1 MEMLLEKFKI
11 NNKCQLNSEDISSL
25 TLLYLPLIGIDSFAL
40 YCALTSLETNKEYYI
55 KKLINITN
63 IPTLNALT
71 NTFDKL
77 EGIGLLNTFYDSN
90 KGYLF
95 IVNPPLKNTEFMKEE
110 VLVTLLETQIGNL
123 EINELKEKVK
133 TNIKGYKNITKKL
146 NEVYTVSTKT
156 SSTVLKNLVNPN
168 LNVENNNFNYTL
180 FKMLFDSSFIDED
193 VLNDEQFK
201 SMIIKISFIYK
212 LSEEEMKDV
221 VFNSINN
228 DKRCDYPSL
237 SKYARIAFQKKY
249 KVETP
254 KLVTVKED
262 QYVQSIEDDVT
273 LKLCNDLETMSP
285 SEVLESLSGM
295 KPTPSELKIFEDLL
309 NNCNLTIGAINFMI
323 MYVSTEKNGELPGYN
338 YFEKIASTWTRA
350 KVKTAIDAIRYV
362 EKKNAERAQNKEKT
376 NKTSSVSKKKKEAV
390 LPDWYTEYEKG
401 LQEQTNE
408 TKLTDQELKEIAN
421 KLFEE

>member
-1 MEMLLEKFKI
+1 MEMLIEKFKI

-63 IPTLNALT
+63 IPTLNVLT

-295 KPTPSELKIFEDLL
+295 KPTPSELKIFEDLS

-376 NKTSSVSKKKKEAV
+376 NKTSSASKKKKEAV

-401 LQEQTNE
+401 LQEQANE
-408 TKLTDQELKEIAN
+408 NKLTDQELKEIAN